1 MRTRYG
7 LQAVENC
14 LTRPLLQDKVF
25 SNLSGRAVEDLL
37 EISSAATYEK
47 GAVLFAEGEESRGVF
62 VLGNGRV
69 KLSASSASGK
79 SLILRISEPGE
90 VVGLPSAISGKPYA
104 ATAEVLEATQASF
117 IPRDAFLD
125 FLRRH
130 GEAALKVAEILSDI
144 YHATYQEVRYL
155 GPHEFGGGEAG
166 AIYSGSG
173 GSARA
178 RAGTRARRAADDVDA
193 DPRGDRGANRS
204 FARDRNAGDCE
215 FSAKTAGGDA
225 WFELERD
232 EPDGAGEDRAHV
244 NEGGPGFGI

>member
-25 SNLSGRAVEDLL
+25 SNLSGRAVEELL

-62 VLGNGRV
+62 VLGNGKV

-130 GEAALKVAEILSDI
+130 GAAALKVAEILSDI

-155 GPHEFGGGEAG
+155 GLTSSAAEKLARFILDLAEAHERTPEREHGAQRVTLTLTHEEIAERIGASRETVTRVLAGFRRKKLVETHGSSLSVTNRGGLEKVAH
-166 AIYSGSG
+166 
-173 GSARA
+173 A
-178 RAGTRARRAADDVDA
+178 RAG
-193 DPRGDRGANRS
+193 RG
-204 FARDRNAGDCE
+204 
-215 FSAKTAGGDA
+215 
-225 WFELERD
+225 
-232 EPDGAGEDRAHV
+232 
-244 NEGGPGFGI
+244 

>member
-1 MRTRYG
+1 MAMRTRYG

-14 LTRPLLQDKVF
+14 LTRPLLHDKVF

-47 GAVLFAEGEESRGVF
+47 GAVLFTEGGESRGVF

-69 KLSASSASGK
+69 KLSARSASGK

-130 GEAALKVAEILSDI
+130 GEASLKVAEILSDI

-155 GPHEFGGGEAG
+155 GLTSSAAEKLARFILDLAGVQERSPEREHGGQRVTLTQTHEEIAERIGASRETVTRVLASFRRKRLVETHGSSLSVTNQAG
-166 AIYSGSG
+166 LEKIAH
-173 GSARA
+173 
-178 RAGTRARRAADDVDA
+178 T
-193 DPRGDRGANRS
+193 
-204 FARDRNAGDCE
+204 
-215 FSAKTAGGDA
+215 AKK
-225 WFELERD
+225 
-232 EPDGAGEDRAHV
+232 
-244 NEGGPGFGI
+244 